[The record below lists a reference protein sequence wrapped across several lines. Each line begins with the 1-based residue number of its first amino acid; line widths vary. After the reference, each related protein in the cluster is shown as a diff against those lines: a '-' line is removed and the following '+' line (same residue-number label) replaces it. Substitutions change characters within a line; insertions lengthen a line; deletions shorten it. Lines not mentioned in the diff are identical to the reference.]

1 MDAAGWWGGGGVVV
15 RVEAARVV
23 EAVSSPPALDLVRRS
38 AEHRGRPAAF
48 CAGASL
54 PRSTASGAHPSGPP
68 GQPPAPRLRRI
79 GPALPCQDQPFLELA
94 RRRAR
99 CTLATA
105 PAAYRR
111 RLQQGRPPL
120 QLALRVS
127 HPSVWARDGR
137 GRGRRWEGR
146 RGTVGEGGRGP
157 CVAIGGPLKGDGP
170 AATGGG
176 ADIRALTLAGR
187 ASRRPRDNS
196 QTPRRKTRRLGKS
209 SGRPTADSRRRM
221 AGWRR
226 EAMDVAE
233 LRALGTNL
241 AALGPLGP
249 SAPSAAP
256 TSAGAA
262 R

>member
-1 MDAAGWWGGGGVVV
+1 M
-15 RVEAARVV
+15 
-23 EAVSSPPALDLVRRS
+23 SSGVRRPS
-38 AEHRGRPAAF
+38 AAHRGRPAAF

-54 PRSTASGAHPSGPP
+54 PRSTASGAHPSGLP

-79 GPALPCQDQPFLELA
+79 GPALSCQDQPFLELA

-176 ADIRALTLAGR
+176 ADTRLDVGGARVKTPAGQFPNAPPKKPGAWAKVLDAQRPIHGAGWQDGAGR
-187 ASRRPRDNS
+187 PRTRPS
-196 QTPRRKTRRLGKS
+196 C
-209 SGRPTADSRRRM
+209 GR
-221 AGWRR
+221 
-226 EAMDVAE
+226 
-233 LRALGTNL
+233 
-241 AALGPLGP
+241 
-249 SAPSAAP
+249 
-256 TSAGAA
+256 
-262 R
+262 